1 MILVENS
8 FLEMIN
14 NPAREIRARVEL
26 LEGSTL
32 INTFK
37 YNDKLISFTIERIG
51 ENKFF
56 GFGVSHKINVK
67 LIDKNRELDITTA
80 NTLDIA
86 FGVNENYCYPFAPF
100 KVSEVRRDENTNQL
114 SITAYDALNE
124 ATRHSVSELC
134 LTPPYTIRDVAKACA
149 TILGLP
155 YQIVNVNDSVF
166 DTNYEVAANF
176 EGTETIREAL
186 NDIAEA
192 TQTIYYIDGEYRLT
206 FKRLDMSGE
215 AVVDID
221 KNRYFTL
228 ESKNNRRLTGIC
240 SATELGDNV
249 ASELEQ
255 SGTTQYVRD
264 NAFWVLRDDV
274 ATLVNNALAAIGGL
288 TINQFEVDW
297 RGNFLVEI
305 GDKLAITQKDGSIVY
320 SYLLDDVITY
330 QGAYQQTTRWSYE
343 AEDSETMANPS
354 TLGDALNQTF
364 ARVDKVNKQITIVA
378 SENQANREAI
388 SSLQMDTA
396 NIRMSVQQ
404 TQEQTTNAIDSVNEN
419 INTLTSRVEASMSA
433 EDVRIEI
440 TKQLDNG
447 VDKVITSTGFTFDEE
462 GLTVS
467 KSGSEMETT
476 ITEDGMTV
484 YKDGAAMLTANNE
497 GVEAI
502 DLHATT
508 YLIIGKNSRIEDYG
522 DSRTGC
528 FWIGG

>member
-1 MILVENS
+1 MILVEDT

-32 INTFK
+32 LNTFK
-37 YNDKLISFTIERIG
+37 YNDKLISFTVERIG

-56 GFGVSHKINVK
+56 GFGVSHKVNVK
-67 LIDKNRELDITTA
+67 LIDKDRELDITTA
-80 NTLDIA
+80 HTLDIA
-86 FGVNENYCYPFAPF
+86 FGVGSDYMYPFAPF

-124 ATRHSVSELC
+124 ATKHTVSELC
-134 LTPPYTIRDVAKACA
+134 LTPPYTIKDVATACA
-149 TILGLP
+149 TLLGLP
-155 YQIVNVNDSVF
+155 FQLVNVNDDVF
-166 DTNYEVAANF
+166 ETNYENAANF
-176 EGTETIREAL
+176 EGTETVREAM

-192 TQTIYYIDGEYRLT
+192 TQTIYYVDGEYRLT

-249 ASELEQ
+249 GAELEQ
-255 SGTTQYVRD
+255 SGTTQYIRD
-264 NAFWVLRDDV
+264 NAFWVLREDI
-274 ATLVNNALAAIGGL
+274 ATLVENALAAVGGL

-305 GDKLAITQKDGSIVY
+305 GDKLAIEQKDGSIVY

-343 AEDSETMANPS
+343 AEDTETMANPS
-354 TLGDALNQTF
+354 TLGDALQQTF
-364 ARVDKVNKQITIVA
+364 ARVDKVNKQITLVV
-378 SENQANREAI
+378 SDTTANREAI
-388 SSLQMDTA
+388 SNLQMDTA
-396 NIRMSVQQ
+396 NIRLSVQQ
-404 TQEQTTNAIDSVNEN
+404 TQEQTNTAIQGVSDN
-419 INTLTSRVEASMSA
+419 INTLTSKVEATMSA
-433 EDVRIEI
+433 EDVRLEI
-440 TKQLDNG
+440 SSQLDNG
-447 VDKVITSTGFTFDEE
+447 VDKVITATGFTFDEE
-462 GLTVS
+462 GLTIS

-484 YKDGAAMLTANNE
+484 YKDNEAVLTANNE
-497 GVEAI
+497 GVQAT
-502 DLHATT
+502 DLHART
-508 YLIIGKNSRIEDYG
+508 YLIIGTNSRIEDYG